1 MADVATCSYIA
12 SMHAVGIR
20 ELKNKLSHYVRLV
33 EAGESVLVTHR
44 GAVVAELRPP
54 YGKDEG
60 RSTVVTRLEELAR
73 RGGAVIGAPHDPT
86 LYEPR
91 PTSMA
96 EASSE
101 ELLDAE
107 RGIR

>member
-1 MADVATCSYIA
+1 
-12 SMHAVGIR
+12 MHAVGIR

-44 GAVVAELRPP
+44 GSVVAELRPP
-54 YGKDEG
+54 YREDEG
-60 RSTVVTRLEELAR
+60 RSAVTTRLEELAR

-91 PTSMA
+91 PRSMA
-96 EASSE
+96 EGSAE

-107 RGIR
+107 RGSR